1 MLDSLKKVGKEVGKE
16 LNRAWDNLSEGWRE
30 MLSRSGDAL
39 THFTRQKAVEG
50 TAPPDRF
57 PSWSMLAGEVEETEK
72 SILVRLEV
80 PGLDRDDLELMIE
93 GNTLRVSGEKR
104 YAREDEGG
112 SYHIMERAYGSFQR
126 LIQLPQEVDGEQAEA
141 SLNNGVL
148 TVRLPKTGAPSGR
161 RIKVT

>member
-39 THFTRQKAVEG
+39 THFTRQKAAEG
-50 TAPPDRF
+50 TASPDRF

-72 SILVRLEV
+72 FILVRLEV
-80 PGLDRDDLELMIE
+80 PGLDRDDLDLLIE

-104 YAREDEGG
+104 YAREDVGG
-112 SYHIMERAYGSFQR
+112 NYHIMERAYGSFQR

-148 TVRLPKTGAPSGR
+148 TVRLPKTGAPAGR

>member
-39 THFTRQKAVEG
+39 THFTKRKEAEG
-50 TAPPDRF
+50 STPPARF
-57 PSWSMLAGEVEETEK
+57 PSWSILAGEMEETEK
-72 SILVRLEV
+72 AILVRLEV
-80 PGLDRDDLELMIE
+80 PGLERDDLDLMIE

-104 YAREDEGG
+104 YVREDEGG

-126 LIQLPQEVDGEQAEA
+126 VIQLPQEVDAVQAEA

>member
-39 THFTRQKAVEG
+39 THFTKRKVPEG
-50 TAPPDRF
+50 SAPPARF
-57 PSWSMLAGEVEETEK
+57 PSWSILAGEMEETEK
-72 SILVRLEV
+72 AILVRLEV
-80 PGLDRDDLELMIE
+80 PGLDRDDLDLMIE

-104 YAREDEGG
+104 YVREDEGG
-112 SYHIMERAYGSFQR
+112 NYHIMERAYGSFQR
-126 LIQLPQEVDGEQAEA
+126 MILLPQEVDGEQAEA

-161 RIKVT
+161 RIKVM